1 MMFDEGDKVSQ
12 YRLTKLMTGHTQQMW
27 QAEDANWKKIAL
39 TTLYVGGQAEII
51 SSVDMNHLQFCL
63 ARSETQQFR
72 WIWNSKKEEMIRF
85 TCIGRLDLK
94 PKREKPTPP
103 PAPTPES
110 AETDEVVNGD
120 EIDG

>member
-63 ARSETQQFR
+63 ARSETCLLYTSPSPR
-72 WIWNSKKEEMIRF
+72 
-85 TCIGRLDLK
+85 D
-94 PKREKPTPP
+94 
-103 PAPTPES
+103 
-110 AETDEVVNGD
+110 
-120 EIDG
+120 